1 MTVENGKLPFA
12 RQLRY
17 WIEAAGF
24 FSVIGFFRLY
34 NIDRASAIGG
44 WIGRNV
50 AGKTFLSRRALR
62 NLRVAYPEKSQAEIA
77 AILNA
82 MWDNL
87 GRVMAE
93 YAHLDEICW
102 RSSDPRITVTG
113 VENFEAAK
121 ARGKGLIFLS
131 AHFANWEIMPIAARE
146 YGVTGGIIVRNAN
159 NPIVSRWLDAL
170 RSRKGM
176 PEQISKG
183 AQGTR
188 RVFTLLRKG
197 ETILLLAD
205 QRASEGIRVPF
216 FGRDAFTTP
225 APASLALKLGAAIL
239 PVSNRRM
246 DGARFHM
253 HVHPAIEP
261 PNSGDHE
268 RDVYLLTA
276 ALTRFIEDRIRES
289 PGEWLWIHKRW
300 VKRDAPL
307 RKRALAQ
314 DTLPSVEESAAPQ
327 G

>member
-1 MTVENGKLPFA
+1 MTVENGKLPFI
-12 RQLRY
+12 RRLRY

-24 FSVIGFFRLY
+24 FSVIGFFRLF

-77 AILNA
+77 AILND

-146 YGVTGGIIVRNAN
+146 YGVTGGSIVRNAN

-183 AQGTR
+183 ARGTR

-216 FGRDAFTTP
+216 FGRDAFTTL
-225 APASLALKLGAAIL
+225 APASLALKLGATIL

-246 DGARFHM
+246 GGSRFHM
-253 HVHPAIEP
+253 HVYPAIEL
-261 PNSGDHE
+261 PNSGDHD

-276 ALTRFIEDRIRES
+276 ALTRFIEDRVREL

-314 DTLPSVEESAAPQ
+314 DALPGVEESAAPQ